1 MAQKITIR
9 YPNATPQ
16 YDMSQQNELIR
27 ALEQTLLQLNN
38 SFSNKIP
45 ENESDRV
52 GWFLS

>member
-27 ALEQTLLQLNN
+27 ALEQTLLQLNTT
-38 SFSNKIP
+38 FSNKIP
-45 ENESDRV
+45 EDESERV